1 MLKKI
6 QNFIY
11 VFMSFFFISCAPSTV
26 ELRLLR
32 PPEIFTEKIK
42 KIAIANFEVV
52 EFNLEALMERNGDW
66 TVNQV
71 EFNEKSKVSISNL
84 VRAKVVNLLSNS
96 QFDISYSD
104 EFAKLDN
111 DEAIRNA
118 ISAEGF
124 KEENIDAIINGKI
137 WINIDNYDGV
147 DLAKETLL
155 YIQSGGEGT
164 PGFAVD
170 SLIFWPYK
178 GVRGSLILEVKLTR
192 IDPTEIIAVT
202 VDRRTF
208 GYKIGGAPPNLI
220 EKIKNAISEG
230 KEFLAEKKEVVE
242 IEQSDLVI
250 PTFEDILS
258 MMAESVSAVFSRK
271 IAVTEKMVEISIA
284 KGGDPLGEKFLTT
297 GAYLTAIKQYQ
308 SVAENKN
315 PNDIYNL
322 ALCYEA
328 IGDFG
333 LANTLYNEA
342 LDTDLNNLIYAEG
355 VGRIERLKREYRQLS
370 NLQ

>member
-11 VFMSFFFISCAPSTV
+11 VLMSFFFISCAASKV
-26 ELRLLR
+26 EMRLTR
-32 PPEIFTEKIK
+32 PPEIFAEKIK

-52 EFNLEALMERNGDW
+52 EFNSEALMERNGDW
-66 TVNQV
+66 TVKQV

-137 WINIDNYDGV
+137 WINVDNYDGV
-147 DLAKETLL
+147 DLAKETLKW
-155 YIQSGGEGT
+155 IQSGGEGT
-164 PGFAVD
+164 PGFATD
-170 SLIFWPYK
+170 ALIFWPYK

-192 IDPTEIIAVT
+192 IDPTEIIAVAL
-202 VDRRTF
+202 DSRTF

-230 KEFLAEKKEVVE
+230 KDFLAEKKDVVE

-250 PTFEDILS
+250 PTFENILS

-271 IAVTEKMVEISIA
+271 IAVTEKLVEISIA
-284 KGGDPLGEKFLTT
+284 KGGDPLGEKFLTN

-328 IGDFG
+328 IGEFG

-342 LDTDLNNLIYAEG
+342 LDTDLNNSIFAEG

-370 NLQ
+370 NL

>member
-1 MLKKI
+1 MLKII
-6 QNFIY
+6 QKFIY
-11 VFMSFFFISCAPSTV
+11 VFMSFFFVSCAPSTI
-26 ELRLLR
+26 EMRLSR
-32 PPEIFTEKIK
+32 PPEILPEKIK
-42 KIAIANFEVV
+42 KIAIATFEVV
-52 EFNLEALMERNGDW
+52 ELNYGAISERNGDW
-66 TVNQV
+66 KVNQV
-71 EFNEKSKVSISNL
+71 VLNEKTKASVSNL

-96 QFDISYSD
+96 QYDISYSD

-124 KEENIDAIINGKI
+124 KEEKIDAIINGKI

-147 DLAKETLL
+147 DLAKQTLKF
-155 YIQSGGEGT
+155 IESGVEGG

-178 GVRGSLILEVKLTR
+178 GIKGSLILEVKLTR
-192 IDPTEIIAVT
+192 IDPTEIIAVA

-220 EKIKNAISEG
+220 EKIKNAVSEG
-230 KEFLAEKKEVVE
+230 KEFLAEKKDVVE
-242 IEQSDLVI
+242 VEQSDLVI
-250 PTFEDILS
+250 PTFEDTVS
-258 MMAESVSAVFSRK
+258 MMAESVSAVFARK
-271 IAVTEKMVEISIA
+271 ISVTEKMVDVSIA
-284 KGGDPLGEKFLTT
+284 PGGDPQGEKLLKA
-297 GAYLTAIKQYQ
+297 GAYLTAINRYNK
-308 SVAENKN
+308 VADNNN
-315 PNDIYNL
+315 PNDKYNL
-322 ALCYEA
+322 ALCYEG

-342 LDTDLNNLIYAEG
+342 LDADLNNLIYAEG
-355 VGRIERLKREYRQLS
+355 VGRIERLKREYRLIS

>member
-26 ELRLLR
+26 ELRMSR
-32 PPEIFTEKIK
+32 PPEIFAEKIK

-52 EFNLEALMERNGDW
+52 ELNYVAISERNGDW
-66 TVNQV
+66 KVNQV
-71 EFNEKSKVSISNL
+71 VLNEKSKVSVSNL

-192 IDPTEIIAVT
+192 IDPTEIIAVA

-284 KGGDPLGEKFLTT
+284 EGGDPLGEKFLTT